1 MTKVIQLLTLGEVAD
16 RTGLS
21 LHTLRRWASERRIP
35 VVKLGGRVLVGERE
49 LNRLIESRAIPARN
63 DIGV

>member
-1 MTKVIQLLTLGEVAD
+1 MAKTIQLLTLGDVAN

-35 VVKLGGRVLVGERE
+35 VVKLGGRVLVAEQE
-49 LNRLIESRAIPARN
+49 LEKFIESRSIPARR
-63 DIGV
+63 DIAV